1 MSILLQMIGLVTAY
15 LLASWLMTFLPG
27 WVLMGGL
34 LAFYFCLLALPAIRL
49 EEHHVRQ

>member
-27 WVLMGGL
+27 WVLMGAL
-34 LAFYFCLLALPAIRL
+34 LAFYFCLPVRLAWGEYHAQR
-49 EEHHVRQ
+49 